1 MAQATN
7 TPVPAENMPDYD
19 LGWAEHLITEAL
31 RADERVETGVEVISR
46 GDEVVILG
54 FQVGDTPMSL
64 SLNVTP

>member
-7 TPVPAENMPDYD
+7 VPVPAENVPDYD
-19 LGWAEHLITEAL
+19 LGWAEHLITESL
-31 RADERVETGVEVISR
+31 QNDERVAGVEVVSR